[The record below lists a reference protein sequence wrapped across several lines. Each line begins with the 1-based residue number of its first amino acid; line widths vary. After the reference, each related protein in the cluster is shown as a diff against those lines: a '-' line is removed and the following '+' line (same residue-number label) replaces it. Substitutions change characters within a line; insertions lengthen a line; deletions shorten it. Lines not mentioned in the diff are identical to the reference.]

1 MDARPSD
8 DYFIGVND
16 AEVARL
22 YRQHVVWR
30 SRATDA
36 WRRAG
41 FARGQHLV
49 DYGCGPG
56 YASLDL
62 AAIAGPNGR
71 VTAIDRSARFLAAL
85 ETRQRTL
92 GIGTIV
98 PIVADLDE
106 ASLPDLTA
114 DGAWCRWVFC
124 FLRRP
129 RALLA
134 AIRDRL
140 RIGGTLVLHEYF
152 DYGAWR
158 LTPSSPALETFVDL
172 VMRSWRADGGEPDIA
187 LDLLRWLPS
196 DGFAIRDV
204 RPLIDVVGPTDP
216 VWEWPDSF
224 VEAGMQRL
232 TGLGAITNEQ
242 AATMLHAYREATE
255 APGVR
260 LVTPAVLEII
270 ATRVE

>member
-1 MDARPSD
+1 MDARPID
-8 DYFIGVND
+8 DYFIGTND

-41 FARGQHLV
+41 FTRGQHLV

-62 AAIAGPNGR
+62 AAIAGPGGR
-71 VTAIDRSARFLAAL
+71 VTAIDRSARFLESL
-85 ETRQRTL
+85 ETRLPTL
-92 GIGTIV
+92 GVRSIV
-98 PIVADLDE
+98 PVVADLDE
-106 ASLPDLTA
+106 PSLPDFTA

-129 RALLA
+129 RALVS
-134 AIRDRL
+134 AIRERL

-158 LTPSSPALETFVDL
+158 LTPRSPALEKFVEL

-187 LDLLRWLPS
+187 LDLLNWLPT
-196 DGFAIRDV
+196 DGFEIREL

-224 VEAGMQRL
+224 VEAGIQRL
-232 TGLGAITNEQ
+232 TGLGVMTGEQ
-242 AATMLHAYREATE
+242 ATTMLHDYREATGI
-255 APGVR
+255 AGVR

-270 ATRVE
+270 ATRVA